1 MLYGAN
7 NYGNSTYGGTVTIR
21 EPPIGQYQLGTVD
34 MTNGSP
40 IVTGHDTEWVT
51 RGYVG
56 ANDLFKVLGENAV
69 YYIQSIDSDGQITL
83 TANYAGSTAIRLP
96 YQITVD
102 FTDNYNIPEVW
113 EEDKDWPYYVTLA
126 LREIDR
132 ILYWLYDRTASSVTT
147 TTTSSSTTSSTAST
161 SSTTST
167 TTSTTSCTSSSSST
181 SSTCST
187 TTTL

>member
-1 MLYGAN
+1 
-7 NYGNSTYGGTVTIR
+7 
-21 EPPIGQYQLGTVD
+21 

-132 ILYWLYDRTASSVTT
+132 ILYWLYDRTASSA